1 MTDINYGIYVLER
14 NIKNIAD
21 ASRTLRQGMHN
32 ITLKNDETQDEIL
45 AYQHSVS
52 QKINIDTSYYDDL
65 KLRINNELYYL
76 TEENFLSYD
85 IPKELKQIIRNLY
98 FDKVQIDKYNQYTV
112 EHIKQD
118 IKKQE
123 KETSEQLMTIE
134 EIQQEIDKVHNFF
147 NTKKDMYILYR
158 KISPFLLKSLPALKK
173 VNTFLTEEM
182 SQEKIN
188 INDINTFLITLKTY
202 FDSKGLFTKLFNKE
216 KINILEKVDQYNSNK
231 RDFLKDIKSFLI
243 AKNKLSILLKKKEE
257 HYQELNKEHKNIVI
271 EKPGSEQLSKERYEF
286 KSILETAKKQY
297 FLKLKQEKADS
308 ELSQI
313 NQALSH
319 NIHYM
324 ILIRDR
330 KTYKTALKSY
340 QEFMQRLDN
349 EKGNLYNA
357 LKKFKDAMLLVTGSK
372 TLQSNHMQLL
382 NQINHTFSD
391 INQKA
396 IEFNH
401 NIDSYVDSI
410 CDSKEI
416 SVDGDMNNIAKLNTT
431 FNIYLPYA
439 PSIVAF
445 DDIDSDAIKADNFRG
460 LHYR

>member
-52 QKINIDTSYYDDL
+52 QKIDIDTSYYDDL

-123 KETSEQLMTIE
+123 KEASEQLMTIE

-158 KISPFLLKSLPALKK
+158 RISPFLLKSLPSLKK

-182 SQEKIN
+182 S
-188 INDINTFLITLKTY
+188 
-202 FDSKGLFTKLFNKE
+202 KE
-216 KINILEKVDQYNSNK
+216 KST
-231 RDFLKDIKSFLI
+231 S
-243 AKNKLSILLKKKEE
+243 
-257 HYQELNKEHKNIVI
+257 
-271 EKPGSEQLSKERYEF
+271 
-286 KSILETAKKQY
+286 
-297 FLKLKQEKADS
+297 
-308 ELSQI
+308 
-313 NQALSH
+313 
-319 NIHYM
+319 M
-324 ILIRDR
+324 I
-330 KTYKTALKSY
+330 S
-340 QEFMQRLDN
+340 M
-349 EKGNLYNA
+349 
-357 LKKFKDAMLLVTGSK
+357 S
-372 TLQSNHMQLL
+372 S
-382 NQINHTFSD
+382 
-391 INQKA
+391 
-396 IEFNH
+396 
-401 NIDSYVDSI
+401 
-410 CDSKEI
+410 
-416 SVDGDMNNIAKLNTT
+416 
-431 FNIYLPYA
+431 
-439 PSIVAF
+439 
-445 DDIDSDAIKADNFRG
+445 
-460 LHYR
+460 